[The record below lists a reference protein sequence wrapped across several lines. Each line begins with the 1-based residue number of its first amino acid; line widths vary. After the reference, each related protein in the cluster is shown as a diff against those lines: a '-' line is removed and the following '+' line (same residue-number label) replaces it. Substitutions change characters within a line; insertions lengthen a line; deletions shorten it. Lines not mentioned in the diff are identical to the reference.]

1 MTGHIGK
8 FEILSELG
16 QGAMG
21 KVYRARDPILDRL
34 VALKTVAPG
43 LLSSPDAVARFQ
55 REARAAA
62 RLRHPNIVTIYE
74 LGEVEGTHF
83 IAMELIEGRELGEVM
98 AASDRFTV
106 PQKVRIVAD
115 VCRGLDFAHK
125 QGVVHRDVKPANVRV
140 GRDGE
145 VKILDFG
152 IARLADSELT
162 QAGTVLGTPSY
173 ISPEILR
180 GGPVDHRA
188 DMWATGV
195 ILYEIVSG
203 RRPFEAATITGLV
216 YKIVHEPPPPL
227 DHRALGLPEA
237 LVAAATRALHKDPSA
252 RFPDMA
258 EMGRALLLAIGD
270 APAEP
275 SLDPVA
281 RRRAYELNHEEARR
295 RLEAN
300 DLSGALEAARRA
312 QSLDPGQI
320 EIVALVAAIEGE
332 LRGAVTVKRPPR
344 PAVVPVAPDEPTR
357 VAVLPGARSDA
368 PPSGSSGTLTD
379 LRTRGASVFRE
390 LATFGEPPAIQT
402 VALSPVKDVM
412 AAAGTDGAIRVWNL
426 HTRAKEVTL
435 RTDLHRRT
443 GHDALALCLAFS
455 PDGTLLASGHVDGN
469 AHLWDLA
476 KGEEVPVR
484 LRHEG
489 VVGALGFSPDGST
502 LASGSTDSNLRL
514 WDVGAALAGESRR
527 VLHHQPAGVTAL
539 TYAGGGDWILT
550 GHANRILRLLDAS
563 TGRLLATLRG
573 PEGQVSLLCVSPDGQ
588 HVAVAGHDRA
598 IRLFDLARREQTA
611 VFRSL
616 RRPVTALSFLGDA
629 GHLASVSQENSVQL
643 WDLGEG
649 AAGAALWGQAGDSF
663 VGIGLLAS
671 GDQLAVALADGRIR
685 VWGMSS

>member
-1 MTGHIGK
+1 MVEGVQDLLAEGAGPPEPESLDP
-8 FEILSELG
+8 FEVGEAAGRGLG
-16 QGAMG
+16 Q
-21 KVYRARDPILDRL
+21 
-34 VALKTVAPG
+34 
-43 LLSSPDAVARFQ
+43 AVDEPLGEHHGNVEDQ
-55 REARAAA
+55 RRRARAAA
-62 RLRHPNIVTIYE
+62 
-74 LGEVEGTHF
+74 
-83 IAMELIEGRELGEVM
+83 
-98 AASDRFTV
+98 DRFTV

-295 RLEAN
+295 RREAN

-312 QSLDPGQI
+312 QSLEPGQI
-320 EIVALVAAIEGE
+320 EIVALVAAIEGQ
-332 LRGAVTVKRPPR
+332 LREAETVKRPPR
-344 PAVVPVAPDEPTR
+344 TALAADEPTR
-357 VAVLPGARSDA
+357 VAAL
-368 PPSGSSGTLTD
+368 GTLTD
-379 LRTRGASVFRE
+379 LRTRGASAFRE
-390 LATFGEPPAIQT
+390 LATFGEPPAIQR
-402 VALSPVKDVM
+402 VALSPVKDAV

-426 HTRAKEVTL
+426 HTRAKELTL

-443 GHDALALCLAFS
+443 GHDALALSLAFS
-455 PDGTLLASGHVDGN
+455 PDGALLASGHVDGN

-484 LRHEG
+484 LPTR
-489 VVGALGFSPDGST
+489 AWWARSASPRMARPWPRAPRTRTCGSGT
-502 LASGSTDSNLRL
+502 WARPSPANHAACSIDSRPAS
-514 WDVGAALAGESRR
+514 
-527 VLHHQPAGVTAL
+527 P
-539 TYAGGGDWILT
+539 
-550 GHANRILRLLDAS
+550 
-563 TGRLLATLRG
+563 
-573 PEGQVSLLCVSPDGQ
+573 PSPTR
-588 HVAVAGHDRA
+588 AVATGSSPGTRTASCACWTRAREGSSPPCGDR
-598 IRLFDLARREQTA
+598 R
-611 VFRSL
+611 
-616 RRPVTALSFLGDA
+616 
-629 GHLASVSQENSVQL
+629 
-643 WDLGEG
+643 
-649 AAGAALWGQAGDSF
+649 
-663 VGIGLLAS
+663 
-671 GDQLAVALADGRIR
+671 GR
-685 VWGMSS
+685 

>member
-1 MTGHIGK
+1 VKGQIGK

-62 RLRHPNIVTIYE
+62 RLQHPNIVTIYE

-83 IAMELIEGRELGEVM
+83 IAMELIEGRDLGEVM
-98 AASDRFTV
+98 AAADQFTV

-140 GRDGE
+140 GRDGA

-152 IARLADSELT
+152 IARVTDSELT
-162 QAGTVLGTPSY
+162 QAGIVLGTPSY

-180 GGPVDHRA
+180 GGAVDHRA

-216 YKIVHEPPPPL
+216 YKIVHDPPPPL
-227 DHRALGLPEA
+227 DHRTLGLPEA
-237 LVAAATRALHKDPSA
+237 LVGAATRALNKDPSA

-270 APAEP
+270 APPEP

-295 RLEAN
+295 RLEGN
-300 DLSGALEAARRA
+300 DLSGALESARRA

-332 LRGAVTVKRPPR
+332 LRSATTVKRAPP
-344 PAVVPVAPDEPTR
+344 PPVKAEEPTR
-357 VAVLPGARSDA
+357 VAALS
-368 PPSGSSGTLTD
+368 TLTD

-402 VALSPVKDVM
+402 VALSPVKDVL
-412 AAAGTDGAIRVWNL
+412 AAAGADGAIRLWNL
-426 HTRAKEVTL
+426 HTRAKELTL
-435 RTDLHRRT
+435 RTSLHWRT
-443 GHDALALCLAFS
+443 GHDAMALCLAFS
-455 PDGTLLASGHVDGN
+455 PDGKLLASGHVDGN
-469 AHLWDLA
+469 AHLWDLEV
-476 KGEEVPVR
+476 GEEVPVK

-514 WDVGAALAGESRR
+514 WDVGTALAGESRR
-527 VLHHQPAGVTAL
+527 VLHRQPAGVTAL

-563 TGRLLATLRG
+563 SGRLLATLRG
-573 PEGQVSLLCVSPDGQ
+573 PEGQVSLLCLSPDGQ
-588 HVAVAGHDRA
+588 QVAVAGHDRT
-598 IRLFDLARREQTA
+598 IRLFDLASREQAA
-611 VFRSL
+611 VFRSP

-643 WDLGEG
+643 WDLQEG
-649 AAGAALWGQAGDSF
+649 AAKAALWGQAGDSF
-663 VGIGLLAS
+663 VGIGLLTS
-671 GDQLAVALADGRIR
+671 GDQLAVALGDGRIR
-685 VWGMSS
+685 VWGMA